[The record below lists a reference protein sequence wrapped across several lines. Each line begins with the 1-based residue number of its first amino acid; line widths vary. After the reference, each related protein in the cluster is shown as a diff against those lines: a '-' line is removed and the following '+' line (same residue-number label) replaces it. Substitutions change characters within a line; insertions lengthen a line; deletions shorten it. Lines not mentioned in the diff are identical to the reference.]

1 LKVYF
6 AIMKKSVFKILAS
19 VNKVILPRISK
30 RDLNRLTKFEKAV
43 VAYRYWV
50 TTNSLD

>member
-1 LKVYF
+1 
-6 AIMKKSVFKILAS
+6 MKKSIFKILAS
-19 VNKVILPRISK
+19 VNKVVLPRISK
-30 RDLNRLTKFEKAV
+30 RDLDRLTKFEKVV

>member
-1 LKVYF
+1 
-6 AIMKKSVFKILAS
+6 MKKSVFKILAGI
-19 VNKVILPRISK
+19 NKVILPRISK
-30 RDLNRLTKFEKAV
+30 RDLNRLTKFEKAI

>member
-1 LKVYF
+1 
-6 AIMKKSVFKILAS
+6 MKKPLFKALAAI
-19 VNKVILPRISK
+19 NKIIIPSFGK
-30 RDLNRLTKFEKAV
+30 KDLTKLSTFEKAI

>member
-1 LKVYF
+1 
-6 AIMKKSVFKILAS
+6 MKKPIFKILAK

-30 RDLNRLTKFEKAV
+30 RNLNRLTKFEKAV

-50 TTNSLD
+50 TINALD